1 MRMPVN
7 TLESNWAYMVM
18 ASLAWSLKSWFGLL
32 MPTGGRWSSRRL
44 AEKRDVMRM
53 QFKTFYNAF
62 IHLPCQIIRSGRC
75 LTYRL
80 LGWNRYLPVL
90 LRAFKAFS
98 CPLRC

>member
-1 MRMPVN
+1 MRMPVG

-98 CPLRC
+98 RPLRC